1 MYKDDLKQK
10 IQSLSFELNK
20 QLNEGIKNENYSRVL
35 KLSQEL
41 DKLIVIY
48 TKLSLSTNGAV

>member
-1 MYKDDLKQK
+1 MFKDDVKQK
-10 IQSLSFELNK
+10 IDVLSSELNK
-20 QLNEGIKNENYSRVL
+20 HLSDGIKNENYSRVL

-48 TKLSLSTNGAV
+48 TKLTLSTKGAV

>member
-1 MYKDDLKQK
+1 MFKDDVKQK
-10 IQSLSFELNK
+10 IDVLSSELNK
-20 QLNEGIKNENYSRVL
+20 HLSDGIKNENYSRIL

-48 TKLSLSTNGAV
+48 TKLTLSTKGAV